1 MPQAKGRWNVSPE
14 IGDNHL
20 LVYDIR
26 PRAGSIGGQGDI
38 HDAIREPICGS
49 DFVKDKVCEGESLT
63 EITVTFSGRG
73 SGLSAVTAPISF
85 GSGTRRSLPLCL

>member
-38 HDAIREPICGS
+38 HDTIREPICGS
-49 DFVKDKVCEGESLT
+49 DFVKDKVCVRRIANRDHSN
-63 EITVTFSGRG
+63 F
-73 SGLSAVTAPISF
+73 F
-85 GSGTRRSLPLCL
+85 GARFGVVCRDGTYQFREWNEAKPALCL